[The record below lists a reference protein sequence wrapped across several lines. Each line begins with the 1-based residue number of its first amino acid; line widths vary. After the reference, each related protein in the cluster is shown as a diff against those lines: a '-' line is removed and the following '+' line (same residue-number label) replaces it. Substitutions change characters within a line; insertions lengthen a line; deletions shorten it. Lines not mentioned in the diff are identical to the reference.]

1 MNKLKNLLLL
11 ALCWV
16 GLSLPSFA
24 QQKAKSYVVMVSFDG
39 FRYDYAKKY
48 PCPNLDKMAANGAM
62 ATSMY
67 PSYPSKTF
75 PNHYTLVTGLYPGHH
90 GLVDNTFYDPTRN
103 SNYSIRQRDKVED
116 PYYYG
121 GLPIWQLAQQNGMK
135 SASFFWVGSEAPI
148 AGSFPTYSHKFD
160 DNVPHTTRVQ
170 AVFDWLN
177 LPEAERPQVITIY
190 FAMVDTQGH
199 EYGPN
204 SEETKKAVME
214 ADSLVGMLMNG
225 LKKIDLP
232 VNVIITA
239 DHGMYEMQNKPE
251 TFVYTDDFLAGI
263 KKEDIL
269 FVNNST
275 HANVFF
281 KNKSVE
287 DSVFNAIKAK
297 ENHFTVYRKADIP
310 ENLHFRDNARIGDLL
325 LIAEAGYNFYA
336 RESLAK
342 KPEKRKVWGVHGF
355 DPYKTPE
362 MGAIFYAQGPN
373 IKKHVTIAPFQNI
386 HVYPLVAELLGITP
400 PKIDGDLKILG
411 EILKK

>member
-1 MNKLKNLLLL
+1 
-11 ALCWV
+11 
-16 GLSLPSFA
+16 
-24 QQKAKSYVVMVSFDG
+24 
-39 FRYDYAKKY
+39 
-48 PCPNLDKMAANGAM
+48 
-62 ATSMY
+62 
-67 PSYPSKTF
+67 
-75 PNHYTLVTGLYPGHH
+75 
-90 GLVDNTFYDPTRN
+90 
-103 SNYSIRQRDKVED
+103 
-116 PYYYG
+116 
-121 GLPIWQLAQQNGMK
+121 
-135 SASFFWVGSEAPI
+135 
-148 AGSFPTYSHKFD
+148 
-160 DNVPHTTRVQ
+160 
-170 AVFDWLN
+170 
-177 LPEAERPQVITIY
+177 
-190 FAMVDTQGH
+190 
-199 EYGPN
+199 
-204 SEETKKAVME
+204 
-214 ADSLVGMLMNG
+214 
-225 LKKIDLP
+225 
-232 VNVIITA
+232 
-239 DHGMYEMQNKPE
+239 MQNKPE
-251 TFVYTDDFLAGI
+251 TFVYTDDFLEGI

-287 DSVFNAIKAK
+287 DSVFNAIKVK

-342 KPEKRKVWGVHGF
+342 KPEKRKVLGVHGF

-400 PKIDGDLKILG
+400 PKIDGDLKVLG